1 MLHHAQQELG
11 DKLNVSWRYFS
22 LEQVNNKFGPDWK
35 LWEQP
40 ESYPSRSR
48 LCWKGA
54 EAARKQGKE
63 AFERFHLALLGA
75 RHVDGKELTERET
88 IVDAAGK
95 AQLDVDRFERDFDSA
110 NLDAVG
116 RDHEAGVST
125 YGVFGTPTLVFE
137 GGRSAYLR
145 LRPLPP
151 ESEMSAVWER
161 LREVVAER
169 PYILEVKRPVP
180 PVK

>member
-1 MLHHAQQELG
+1 MLHHAEQELG
-11 DKLNVSWRYFS
+11 DKLQVTWRYFS

-40 ESYPSRSR
+40 ESYPSRAR
-48 LCWKGA
+48 LCFKGA
-54 EAARKQGKE
+54 EAARRQGDD
-63 AFERFHLALLGA
+63 AFKRFHLALLTA
-75 RHVDGKELTERET
+75 RHVDGKELTESQT
-88 IVDAAGK
+88 ILDAARQ
-95 AQLDVDRFERDFDSA
+95 AELDMDKFETDFESA

-116 RDHEAGVST
+116 RDHEEGVNT
-125 YGVFGTPTLVFE
+125 LGVFGTPTLVFE
-137 GGRSAYLR
+137 GGRAAYLR

-151 ESEMSAVWER
+151 ESEMTAVWGQLQE
-161 LREVVAER
+161 LIAER